1 MQEVWLPVVGFEG
14 LYEVS
19 DWGRVKSLAR
29 KDADG
34 GRRIAER
41 ILKPAPNKGGYLLVA
56 LHKNKKQ
63 HGRLVHRLVAEAFI
77 GPRPTGLQVCHGIG
91 GKADNSLANLR
102 YGTATENAADKLRDG
117 TAQRGEQHGQA
128 KLTAEKVL
136 EARRR
141 TKAGTIGSATQ
152 LAREWNVSQSSL
164 SNAICGKSWAW
175 LTD

>member
-14 LYEVS
+14 LYDVS
-19 DWGRVKSLAR
+19 SWGRVKSLAR

-63 HGRLVHRLVAEAFI
+63 YGRLVHRLVAEAFI

-102 YGTATENAADKLRDG
+102 YGTAAENAADKLRDG
-117 TAQRGEQHGQA
+117 TAPRGERQGQA
-128 KLTAEKVL
+128 VLTSEQVL
-136 EARRR
+136 EARALSG
-141 TKAGTIGSATQ
+141 AGPKGTLAR
-152 LAREWNVSQSSL
+152 LAREWGVPYSCLQAAASGRN
-164 SNAICGKSWAW
+164 WAW